1 MWGTTNL
8 SLSMKN
14 ICGWGVK
21 HSRCAQ
27 THDWVVSQFQ
37 GDFKARDKRMS
48 KYLKVTWL
56 LQVKFEKV
64 KVTESPVDRIAT

>member
-1 MWGTTNL
+1 MWG
-8 SLSMKN
+8 
-14 ICGWGVK
+14 
-21 HSRCAQ
+21 CAQ

-64 KVTESPVDRIAT
+64 KVTESPEDRIAT